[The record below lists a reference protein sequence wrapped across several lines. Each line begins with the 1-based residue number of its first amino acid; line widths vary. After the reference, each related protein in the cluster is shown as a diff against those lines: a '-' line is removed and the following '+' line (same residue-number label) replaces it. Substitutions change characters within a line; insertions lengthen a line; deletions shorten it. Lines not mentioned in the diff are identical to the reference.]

1 MGKQGLFAFA
11 VIFWAMQS
19 SPALSEGDPMAG
31 QAAFRL
37 CAACHMIGDGAI
49 NRAGPHLDDLMGRPV
64 GGLSDYRYSD
74 TLTEA
79 GNEGELWTEDRL
91 NSFLEDPQG
100 YYRGTRMVFRGISDP
115 NTRADLVAYIVAEAD
130 NYDRAAT
137 ATSTGDM
144 PPEIA
149 AILAIQGDYAYGEYL
164 SSECTACHATQSGG
178 DIPSIV
184 GLAPS
189 TFVHSLISYKIG
201 QREHQVMTMIANR
214 LGDEEIAALAAYF
227 TTVE

>member
-1 MGKQGLFAFA
+1 MGKPGLFAFA
-11 VIFWAMQS
+11 LMSWAMQS
-19 SPALSEGDPMAG
+19 SPAMSEGDPVAG
-31 QAAFRL
+31 QAAFRP

-49 NRAGPHLDDLMGRPV
+49 NRVGPHLDGLMGRPV

-91 NSFLEDPQG
+91 NRFLEDPQG

-115 NTRADLVAYIVAEAD
+115 DSRADLVAYIVAEAG
-130 NYDRAAT
+130 NYDST
-137 ATSTGDM
+137 ATPTSTEDV

-149 AILAIQGDYAYGEYL
+149 AILAIEGDYAYGEYL
-164 SSECTACHATQSGG
+164 SSECTACHAAQSGG

-189 TFVHSLISYKIG
+189 TFVHSLMSYKIG

>member
-11 VIFWAMQS
+11 LISWAMQS
-19 SPALSEGDPMAG
+19 SPALSEGDPSAG
-31 QAAFRL
+31 QAAFRP

-49 NRAGPHLDDLMGRPV
+49 NRVGPHLDGLMGRPG
-64 GGLSDYRYSD
+64 GGLADYRYSD

-91 NSFLEDPQG
+91 NRFLEDPQG

-115 NTRADLVAYIVAEAD
+115 DTRADLVAYIVAEAG
-130 NYDRAAT
+130 NYDSDTT
-137 ATSTGDM
+137 ATSTGDV

-149 AILAIQGDYAYGEYL
+149 AILAIEGDYAYGEYL
-164 SSECTACHATQSGG
+164 SSECTACHAAQSGG
-178 DIPSIV
+178 DIPAIA

-189 TFVHSLISYKIG
+189 TFIHGLMSYKTG
-201 QREHQVMTMIANR
+201 ARSHQVMGMIAER

-227 TTVE
+227 ATVE